1 MDVSGVVVEG
11 IGSVELPKMGK
22 IRQICDD
29 EKIENAAKK
38 TREELEKLEV
48 LKNLSE
54 NDEVA
59 IGVGSRGID
68 RLDVVVK
75 EVVKYIKQTGAN
87 PFIVPAMASHGGASA
102 EGQKKVLAG
111 YGITEEEVGVPVK
124 SSMEAVKLGTTQD
137 GTPIYFDKT
146 AYQADAV
153 IPINRVKVHTD
164 FSAEVESGLMKMLSI
179 GFGKH
184 KGATAIHKQG
194 FENFARII
202 PEAGRF
208 IIKKAP
214 VLAGI
219 ALVENAWDK
228 LYKIEAVESNQ
239 IEETDKRLLKLQK
252 ELMPQIPFKKVDVL
266 IIDEMG
272 KDISGS
278 GMDTNVV
285 GRVKEVYPDIDLIF
299 IRDLTKATH
308 GNATG
313 IGLADL
319 TTKKL
324 FEKIDFNATYTNLLT
339 ARVIENAKLPMVLP
353 DDNMAIKT
361 AQLLSDKNKSTINM
375 VRIKNTLEIMEMEV
389 SENLFELAKGREGI
403 EIAGKLKEFVFSSEG
418 ELK

>member
-11 IGSVELPKMGK
+11 IESVELPKMGK

-29 EKIENAAKK
+29 EKIENAAEKS
-38 TREELEKLEV
+38 REELEKLEV

-68 RLDVVVK
+68 RLDIVVK
-75 EVVKYIKQTGAN
+75 EVVKYIKQIGAN

-124 SSMEAVKLGTTQD
+124 SSMETVKLGTTQD
-137 GTPIYFDKT
+137 GTPIYFDRT

-208 IIKKAP
+208 IIKKVP
-214 VLAGI
+214 VIAGV

-285 GRVKEVYPDIDLIF
+285 GRVKEVYPDIDIIF

-353 DDNMAIKT
+353 DDKMAIKT
-361 AQLLSDKNKSTINM
+361 AQLLSDKNRSNVNM
-375 VRIKNTLEIMEMEV
+375 VRIKNTLEIMEMDV
-389 SENLFELAKGREGI
+389 SENLFELSKGRGDI
-403 EIAGKLKEFVFSSEG
+403 EIAGELKEFVFSAEG
-418 ELK
+418 ELS